1 MKTTS
6 NQKKLIKII
15 TMPIRVLNKGK
26 DMYVRSM
33 MNVAQKPR
41 YGSSN
46 NMMRSARKGQGS
58 VADRGLSKSLST
70 SATTSRSSSYR
81 NDDLRD
87 FIRAHSTSNMGFE
100 IDFYLEQLIK
110 EEQMKKLKELMER
123 NNFSK
128 SKSLR
133 GPSKSYSIVAMGR
146 IDEEGEVEE
155 VSTSNGVKKIEG
167 FHSRSKSLPFRKTSS
182 NIGAF

>member
-6 NQKKLIKII
+6 NQKKLIRII

-26 DMYVRSM
+26 DLYVRSM
-33 MNVAQKPR
+33 MDVAQKPR

-46 NMMRSARKGQGS
+46 TTRPVKKGQ
-58 VADRGLSKSLST
+58 VLWDRGLSKSLST
-70 SATTSRSSSYR
+70 SVTTSRSSSYR
-81 NDDLRD
+81 NED
-87 FIRAHSTSNMGFE
+87 FVRAYSTSNMGFE

-110 EEQMKKLKELMER
+110 EEQVKKLKELMER

-133 GPSKSYSIVAMGR
+133 AVSKSYSSVVMGR
-146 IDEEGEVEE
+146 IDEEDEVE
-155 VSTSNGVKKIEG
+155 VVSSTSNGVRKIKG
-167 FHSRSKSLPFRKTSS
+167 LHSRSKSSVLRRTSS
-182 NIGAF
+182 NIGVF